1 MSSPEKYPVSPSSKR
16 ASEELPPYPGLLTQ
30 QVRVGNVQ
38 RSDDE
43 KEMPTGVERVERTH
57 EIEANDV
64 NESEDRDVAEMDVGA
79 ESDVRESDVS
89 GSDVRESDVSGSDV
103 RESDV
108 CGSDVRESDVCGSD
122 VRECDVKENN
132 KGVDVRNE
140 SDASENDVGSNG
152 SYARVE
158 VFVSQPSL
166 DVNKSRVKKD
176 RLDPVPPE
184 NYSQEITTDV

>member
-108 CGSDVRESDVCGSD
+108 CGSDVRESDV
-122 VRECDVKENN
+122 KENN
-132 KGVDVRNE
+132 KSVDVRKE
-140 SDASENDVGSNG
+140 SDASENDVRSNG

-166 DVNKSRVKKD
+166 DVNKSQVKKD